1 MDTLWP
7 IPLFEKVRNF
17 WSTWAEREQEL
28 VIVMATS
35 WQMALFT
42 MDLTGQRASA
52 IVQSRLETYIYNG
65 ENPLSSGDKAHW
77 LVAANVFDTRKRRPV
92 SALFQTQTSARLGS
106 APFLRAPFKATHT
119 LVGYP
124 SREYTYVHREQCLQG
139 YNPRYVWTWKDESE
153 RFFQW
158 ISRKQSLDIWHVC
171 ISMVLCCNGD
181 WKRVLKKR
189 EMDRALWL
197 IDFLFRD
204 FFFVTTRNENRFL
217 LRYLGYIYW
226 YRRECLKLCE
236 WYAF

>member
-1 MDTLWP
+1 M
-7 IPLFEKVRNF
+7 EKILSR
-17 WSTWAEREQEL
+17 AEIR
-28 VIVMATS
+28 
-35 WQMALFT
+35 
-42 MDLTGQRASA
+42 LTGWSQPTSSILENDAPFPLYSRRKHPLDSALPPSWEPPSRLPTRSLDIQAESILMYIESNVCRVITLDTFERGKMRASDFS
-52 IVQSRLETYIYNG
+52 IYSRG
-65 ENPLSSGDKAHW
+65 G
-77 LVAANVFDTRKRRPV
+77 
-92 SALFQTQTSARLGS
+92 G
-106 APFLRAPFKATHT
+106 
-119 LVGYP
+119 G
-124 SREYTYVHREQCLQG
+124 
-139 YNPRYVWTWKDESE
+139 
-153 RFFQW
+153 W